1 MNGLEVTDLHVTL
14 EGARIIQGV
23 TIHVPHRRAIALLG
37 HNGAGKTTLVRSIM
51 GLAGDIEAGSIHWDG
66 TEITQAQPWDRA
78 KYGLCYVPQARRLFP
93 SLTVDEHLDIA
104 SRPPRTGMRA
114 WTREDIFH
122 VFPNLE
128 RRRKQRGG
136 LSGGEQQMLAIA
148 RALIANPR
156 TIILDEPT
164 EGLAPAIV
172 ARLAEVLEQLKADG
186 IGIFLVEQD
195 FRMAARIA
203 DTVYIQQAGRIVYQA
218 SGLDE
223 AAIAHAIEE
232 SLIAKAENA

>member
-1 MNGLEVTDLHVTL
+1 
-14 EGARIIQGV
+14 
-23 TIHVPHRRAIALLG
+23 
-37 HNGAGKTTLVRSIM
+37 
-51 GLAGDIEAGSIHWDG
+51 
-66 TEITQAQPWDRA
+66 
-78 KYGLCYVPQARRLFP
+78 
-93 SLTVDEHLDIA
+93 
-104 SRPPRTGMRA
+104 MRA